1 MSQQHTK
8 RQPHNNTS
16 SIFLLFEDENMYQNV
31 VEYLN
36 PTELYTFTLSYASV
50 CDGPILTTYTVV
62 KNALFNG
69 NKHIKT
75 RMERIYAQVI
85 ANTIFIPK
93 PIRLLS
99 LLTMKYC
106 ECCNMQPINFVTDYG
121 LALCLPCKKE
131 NTSRIEMKATKLLR
145 SKIEINDIIQNQKV
159 NLVPHHCVKE
169 QPNLGYYS
177 RRLLVYYVLNEPFF
191 DENNNRVGPIITHK
205 QLSEMLN
212 LPSYEAV
219 EKYIEDNSPDQSQ
232 ARCMFIQAMT
242 LLREKVFDINEK
254 KALERSVNVKRFRFK
269 RFLNTTQ
276 AIALLLKRIPEHLRF
291 KLDYRIQFSFYRQND
306 EARRAKMD
314 GLRVLANAAESPA
327 AAVQAVLNH
336 GPPDGVVSIWIRCN
350 RTAGIIKP
358 LLSCPTKYN
367 DETKKSHRANLLEL
381 ARMICKHFKAPYD
394 SEFPATCSH
403 MVPGS
408 L

>member
-1 MSQQHTK
+1 
-8 RQPHNNTS
+8 
-16 SIFLLFEDENMYQNV
+16 
-31 VEYLN
+31 
-36 PTELYTFTLSYASV
+36 
-50 CDGPILTTYTVV
+50 
-62 KNALFNG
+62 
-69 NKHIKT
+69 
-75 RMERIYAQVI
+75 
-85 ANTIFIPK
+85 
-93 PIRLLS
+93 
-99 LLTMKYC
+99 
-106 ECCNMQPINFVTDYG
+106 
-121 LALCLPCKKE
+121 
-131 NTSRIEMKATKLLR
+131 
-145 SKIEINDIIQNQKV
+145 
-159 NLVPHHCVKE
+159 
-169 QPNLGYYS
+169 
-177 RRLLVYYVLNEPFF
+177 
-191 DENNNRVGPIITHK
+191 
-205 QLSEMLN
+205 MLN

-381 ARMICKHFKAPYD
+381 ARMICKHFKAPYE